1 VISGCILE
9 GRGIETM
16 SKSATLMGVAEH
28 AGVSTATVARVL
40 KKNGYVKEE
49 TRKRVEEAIRQTGYR
64 LNGVARGLRTN
75 RSMTIGNFL
84 RSTTHNPF
92 FAEIARGIEDEA
104 LRNDHTVILL
114 NMEASRERERLG
126 VERLIERRVDAMI
139 FTYALDVESLDIAA
153 AAGIPTV
160 QVERVLDRPTSAVVV
175 DNAAGS
181 IQAVEHLVH
190 LGHRRIGFIGADPVL
205 YRALGVPNSVEE
217 ERLAGYRQGLQA
229 AGIGYADDIVF
240 LGRYFA
246 ADKEPITAWGQ
257 MGMRHLLQAEQR
269 PTAVLITSDVL
280 AAGALQVAYEV
291 GLRVPD
297 DISIVGFDATIGRF
311 LSPALTTVSHPLR
324 EMGKVACELAL
335 AAIAGDT
342 APRVVRLQTKLEIR
356 GSTGA
361 PPSCRKFGRPAE
373 P

>member
-1 VISGCILE
+1 M
-9 GRGIETM
+9 T
-16 SKSATLMGVAEH
+16 KSATLMKVAEH

-40 KKNGYVKEE
+40 KKSGYVKEE
-49 TRKRVEEAIRQTGYR
+49 TRRKVEEAIRQTGYR
-64 LNGVARGLRTN
+64 PNGVARGLRTN
-75 RSMTIGNFL
+75 RTMTIGNFL

-92 FAEIARGIEDEA
+92 FAEIARGTEDEA
-104 LRNDHTVILL
+104 LRNDHIVILL

-139 FTYALDVESLDIAA
+139 FTYAIDVESLDIAA

-175 DNAAGS
+175 DNPAGS
-181 IQAVEHLVH
+181 VQAVEHLVH

-205 YRALGVPNSVEE
+205 YRNPMMPISVEE

-229 AGIGYADDIVF
+229 AGIDYAEDIIF
-240 LGRYFA
+240 LGRYFV
-246 ADKEPITAWGQ
+246 ADEEPVTTWGQ
-257 MGMRHLLQAEQR
+257 MGMRHLLQARER

-280 AAGALQVAYEV
+280 AAGALQVADEV

-324 EMGKVACELAL
+324 EMGRVACELAL
-335 AAIAGDT
+335 AAIAGGT
-342 APRVVRLQTKLEIR
+342 PPCVVRLQTKLEVR
-356 GSTGA
+356 GSTGT
-361 PPSCRKFGRPAE
+361 PPLRRKPRRVASPMRGDMQS
-373 P
+373 